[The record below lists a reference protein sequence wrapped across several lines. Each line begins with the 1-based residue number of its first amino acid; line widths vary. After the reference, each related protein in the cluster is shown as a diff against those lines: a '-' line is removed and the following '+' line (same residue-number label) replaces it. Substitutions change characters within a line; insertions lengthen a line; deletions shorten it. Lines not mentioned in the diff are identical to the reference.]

1 MTGKSKNTTNEQ
13 SAKNKRM
20 SVGVKKESLSLRH
33 RFGERT
39 SCEGRLATQFRLVNS
54 GKILSR
60 DERRQMPTP
69 YCYRAWTA
77 FPHFLIRFTRAI
89 QRNEKGWDALF
100 CYALP
105 VAPLRVFDSLCVID
119 SVECRAFARNEA
131 NRRFNGVNPD
141 R

>member
-1 MTGKSKNTTNEQ
+1 MQNKSEKSTNEQ
-13 SAKNKRM
+13 SAKNRRM
-20 SVGVKKESLSLRH
+20 PVAVKKELLSLQH
-33 RFGERT
+33 RFGEKT
-39 SCEGRLATQFRLVNS
+39 SCEGRLTTQFRLVNS

-100 CYALP
+100 SYA
-105 VAPLRVFDSLCVID
+105 VASLRVYDSLRVI
-119 SVECRAFARNEA
+119 ARRNDEA
-131 NRRFNGVNPD
+131 I
-141 R
+141 

>member
-1 MTGKSKNTTNEQ
+1 MLGMKEDITNEQ
-13 SAKNKRM
+13 SAKNAMM
-20 SVGVKKESLSLRH
+20 SMAVRKELLSLRH

-39 SCEGRLATQFRLVNS
+39 SCEGRLTTQFRLVNS

-60 DERRQMPTP
+60 DERRQMSTP

-100 CYALP
+100 CFALA
-105 VAPLRVFDSLCVID
+105 VAPLCVID
-119 SVECRAFARNEA
+119 SLRIIESAICEERS
-131 NRRFNGVNPD
+131 NPE
-141 R
+141 RKRIKM

>member
-1 MTGKSKNTTNEQ
+1 MTNEQ
-13 SAKNKRM
+13 SAKNAMM
-20 SVGVKKESLSLRH
+20 SMAVRKELLSLRH

-39 SCEGRLATQFRLVNS
+39 SCEGRLTTQFRLVNS

-69 YCYRAWTA
+69 YYNRAWTA

-100 CYALP
+100 LYVMAGTKTRRRLMCRCKAGVSVSWP
-105 VAPLRVFDSLCVID
+105 SHINESCRIGEAIGEKVAPDTY
-119 SVECRAFARNEA
+119 
-131 NRRFNGVNPD
+131 
-141 R
+141 